1 MLVAGLLWCRKKRK
15 FTVERGKLVVVV
27 SITSEEM
34 GLQRCWVVINHDV
47 GEVVVVEE
55 AKVMAVEET
64 RERLGTG
71 KKKIRGDDFLS
82 TLDPDFYFLNAWN
95 PPLFIEVEEE
105 DFVFTGAKY
114 WPLIRTGRI
123 STIDSKLPS

>member
-34 GLQRCWVVINHDV
+34 GLQRCWVVINHDM

-71 KKKIRGDDFLS
+71 KKKLGGMIFCQL
-82 TLDPDFYFLNAWN
+82 
-95 PPLFIEVEEE
+95 
-105 DFVFTGAKY
+105 
-114 WPLIRTGRI
+114 
-123 STIDSKLPS
+123 